1 MTSLPIGTPDANGF
15 FPSYVILSLL
25 ESFWQQSSTTS
36 HRWTEWGSQC
46 RCNEH
51 IFCKLFYKFLNQV
64 VSVARYQCFTYWS
77 ETDAVSFGGSLRK
90 LDDVRHWTL
99 AWLWCFAEVG
109 HDVMYNHSRLYHQ
122 CSQLYL
128 HYSLAHLHSGFFHKH
143 GNSTASLG
151 SNTMRLKLSQMSD
164 SQPSFLFLLSSWA
177 QVIGILN
184 FYCINGVYKI

>member
-1 MTSLPIGTPDANGF
+1 MRL
-15 FPSYVILSLL
+15 
-25 ESFWQQSSTTS
+25 W
-36 HRWTEWGSQC
+36 C
-46 RCNEH
+46 RCNEQ
-51 IFCKLFYKFLNQV
+51 ILYMLFYKFLNQV
-64 VSVARYQCFTYWS
+64 VSVARCQWFASWS

-109 HDVMYNHSRLYHQ
+109 HDTMYNHSLLYLHYSRLYHQ

-177 QVIGILN
+177 QGIGILN
-184 FYCINGVYKI
+184 FNCINGVYKIEYQFNKTFKHQNSV